1 MQKLNNKPIFAIR
14 FTYMPIFRRHKI
26 NYRSTNFYLMDIV
39 AEIKERRTQLWRQEL
54 RKEKK
59 NKERMG
65 LGCTSMP
72 VRESNLDIAS
82 LYIEDKLGFSDDDAL
97 REAQRCLDCPS
108 PGCVMSCPANIQ
120 IPSFIKNIERG
131 NLSEAW
137 QTLRQ
142 SSTLSAIC
150 SRVCAQ
156 YKQCEGGC
164 TYKLNLKQLPVSIG
178 ALERYVANYEAQHR
192 LEIKSLAEPL
202 PYNGNNVAIIGS
214 GPAGLAAAHDL
225 SLFGYKVDVFESKNF
240 LGGVMRTGIPRFRL
254 PAEVIDDEVSRLK
267 HYGVNFIL
275 NTMVGRDISIEELR
289 AKHDYKAIFI
299 ATGAGISRK
308 MGIEGEDLEGVMLAG
323 DYLYQTNL
331 ANPNLAP
338 NLLNRLK
345 AKRVA
350 VIGGGNTA
358 MDVVRTAI
366 RLGAEDA
373 MLIYRRT
380 REDMPAN
387 PKEILE
393 AFEEGANFL
402 TLQNPTRYNAN
413 KEGKLISVDVEEME
427 LGEADDSG
435 RKKLIAT
442 GRIKTIPIDLAVV
455 CVGVAPHPL
464 LIEQLPELTTGW
476 GGTIAVDDD
485 QATSIPMFFSGGD
498 VARGGATVVH
508 AMRDGRRAAHSIHS
522 RLSKDVCSTLS

>member
-1 MQKLNNKPIFAIR
+1 
-14 FTYMPIFRRHKI
+14 
-26 NYRSTNFYLMDIV
+26 MDIV
-39 AEIKERRTQLWRQEL
+39 AQIKERRGLTWREKL

-59 NKERMG
+59 NKERMA
-65 LGCTSMP
+65 LGKTSMP
-72 VRESNLDIAS
+72 TRDFNPNISS
-82 LYIEDKLGFSDDDAL
+82 LYIEDKLGFSDEDAL

-137 QTLRQ
+137 QTLRE

-164 TYKLNLKQLPVSIG
+164 TYNVNLKRSPVSIG
-178 ALERYVANYEAQHR
+178 ALERYVANYEAKHR
-192 LEIKSLAEPL
+192 SEICSLAKPL
-202 PYNGNNVAIIGS
+202 PNNGLGVAVIGS

-225 SLFGYKVDVFESKNF
+225 ALLGYKVDVYEGKDF

-254 PAEVIDDEVSRLK
+254 PAEVIDDEVTRLK
-267 HYGVNFIL
+267 HYGVNFHL
-275 NTMVGRDISIEELR
+275 NTMVGKDVSLERLR
-289 AKHDYKAIFI
+289 SEHHYKAFFI
-299 ATGAGISRK
+299 ATGAGISRRMYIK
-308 MGIEGEDLEGVMLAG
+308 GEDLDEVLLAG

-331 ANPNLAP
+331 ANPSSAQDS
-338 NLLNRLK
+338 LLSLQ

-373 MLIYRRT
+373 ILIYRRSK
-380 REDMPAN
+380 EEMPAN
-387 PKEILE
+387 IKEIEE
-393 AFEEGANFL
+393 AIQEGAKFM
-402 TLQNPTRYNAN
+402 TLYNPVAYNADAN
-413 KEGKLISVDVEEME
+413 GKLSSVDVERME
-427 LGEADDSG
+427 LGEADESG
-435 RKKLIAT
+435 RRKPIAT
-442 GRIKTIPIDLAVV
+442 GEIKRLPIDLAVIS
-455 CVGVAPHPL
+455 VGVAPHPL
-464 LIEQLPELTTGW
+464 IAEQLPELNV
-476 GGTIAVDDD
+476 GTSGNIIVDDE
-485 QATSIPMFFSGGD
+485 QATTIPMFFSGGD

-508 AMRDGRRAAHSIHS
+508 AMRDGRRAASSIHQ
-522 RLSKDVCSTLS
+522 RLIAV

>member
-1 MQKLNNKPIFAIR
+1 
-14 FTYMPIFRRHKI
+14 
-26 NYRSTNFYLMDIV
+26 MDIV
-39 AEIKERRTQLWRQEL
+39 AEIKERRGQIWRQEL

-59 NKERMG
+59 NKERIG
-65 LGCTSMP
+65 VTCTSMP
-72 VRESNLDIAS
+72 VRELNLDIAS
-82 LYIEDKLGFSDDDAL
+82 LYIEDKLGFSDEEAL
-97 REAQRCLDCPS
+97 REAQRCLDCAS
-108 PGCVMSCPANIQ
+108 PGCVSSCPANIQ

-131 NLSEAW
+131 NMQEAW
-137 QTLRQ
+137 KTLRQ

-164 TYKLNLKQLPVSIG
+164 TYKLNLKKTPVSIG

-192 LEIKSLAEPL
+192 LEIHSLAEPL
-202 PYNGNNVAIIGS
+202 PYNGHNVAIIGS

-225 SLFGYKVDVFESKNF
+225 ALLGYKVDVYEGKSF

-254 PAEVIDDEVSRLK
+254 PAEVIDDEVARLK

-275 NTMVGRDISIEELR
+275 NTMVGRDISLEDLR
-289 AKHDYKAIFI
+289 TKHEYEAFFI

-308 MGIEGEDLEGVMLAG
+308 MNIKGEDLDGVMLAG

-338 NLLNRLK
+338 ETLEKLK

-380 REDMPAN
+380 REDMSAN
-387 PKEILE
+387 PKEIYE
-393 AFEEGANFL
+393 AFEEGSNFMAL
-402 TLQNPTRYNAN
+402 HNPVAYNAD
-413 KEGKLISVDVEEME
+413 EDGRLVSVDVEQME
-427 LGEADDSG
+427 LGEADESG
-435 RKKLIAT
+435 KRKPMPT
-442 GRIKTIPIDLAVV
+442 GIIKTIPIDLAVV

-464 LIEQLPELTTGW
+464 IAEQLPELNTGW
-476 GGTIAVDDD
+476 GGTITVNDE
-485 QATSIPMFFSGGD
+485 QATSVPMFFSGGD

-508 AMRDGRRAAHSIHS
+508 AMRDGRRAARSIHT
-522 RLSKDVCSTLS
+522 RLSGEVCTCFYPS